1 MEQFLKKVL
10 GILCLIMCAC
20 DVVMLIYCS
29 KFDDPKI
36 YVIAAL
42 IFMLLACGT
51 CHLLFP
57 GVGEAESWIDG
68 MSDRV
73 LKDVRSTGIHN
84 LILLDASS
92 SMWTIREQAL
102 RGINET
108 IRTIK
113 EANDKES
120 SVRHYITIVAFSDSG
135 ARNSVRT
142 IIDCVPA
149 GKVRELARR
158 NYTPDGDT
166 PLFDAM
172 GISIN
177 ALRAK
182 IGKKAKTLVTII
194 TDGQD
199 NSSCKYSGDEIKALV
214 DELSE
219 NGWTFTYIGANQ
231 DSIRFA
237 STIGIKSAM
246 DFKADAESSE
256 AMFRKMN
263 SYRMEYYHNVND
275 EGYRE
280 EDFFQTREETR
291 VTPEN
296 ISSLKPGEI
305 FVFGS
310 NISGSHTGGASLFAL
325 EHFGAVMGQGNGLQG
340 QSYAIPTVFKSVTP
354 IREYVWE
361 FIHFADMHR
370 ELTFYVTRIGC
381 GVAGFRD
388 EEIAPLFADA
398 VGLRN
403 IYLPASFWEILR
415 RL

>member
-1 MEQFLKKVL
+1 MTNFFKKFL
-10 GILCLIMCAC
+10 GALCLIMCVC
-20 DVVMLIYCS
+20 DVVILIFGS

-42 IFMLLACGT
+42 IFLLLVYGAWQ
-51 CHLLFP
+51 LLFS
-57 GVGEAESWIDG
+57 GTGEAEQGNVQDIRQG
-68 MSDRV
+68 
-73 LKDVRSTGIHN
+73 LKDVNATDIYN

-92 SMWTIREQAL
+92 SMWTIRDQAL

-108 IRTIK
+108 IQTIRN
-113 EANDKES
+113 ANDKKS
-120 SVRHYITIVAFSDSG
+120 MARHYVTLVAFSYSG
-135 ARNSVRT
+135 ARNPVRT

-149 GKVRELARR
+149 EKVRELARR
-158 NYTPDGDT
+158 DYTPDGDT

-182 IGKKAKTLVTII
+182 IGKNTKVLVTII
-194 TDGQD
+194 TDGQE

-231 DSIRFA
+231 DSIMFA

-280 EDFFQTREETR
+280 EDFFQTREEIR

-310 NISGSHTGGASLFAL
+310 NIRGSHTGGASLFAL

-361 FIHFADMHR
+361 FIRFADLHR

-403 IYLPASFWEILR
+403 IYLPASFWKILR